1 MNQETL
7 PQIQTEFSGY
17 PVKLDSFQGPLD
29 LLLYLIRQEKID
41 IYDIPIAQIT
51 RQYLEYI
58 EMMEKLDLELAGEFI
73 LMAATLIRIKVKLL
87 LPPVP
92 GEEEDPRI
100 ELVQALLEHE
110 RFQKAASDLAS
121 LEQRQASFHSRAD
134 FSFLPLAEP
143 VVELKL
149 PTLFDLLT
157 TYKSLLEKQTKEIV
171 HAVELPQVS
180 LEERIEHV
188 LSLLEDHQR
197 VGFEELCQDV
207 PLKIYAIVTLLALL
221 ELTRRGWTGFEQNYL
236 FGPISLWRIRN

>member
-1 MNQETL
+1 MNQENL
-7 PQIQTEFSGY
+7 AQIETEFSGY

-41 IYDIPIAQIT
+41 ICDIPIAQIT

-58 EMMEKLDLELAGEFI
+58 QLMEKLDLEVAGEFI
-73 LMAATLIRIKVKLL
+73 LMAATLIRIKAKFL

-92 GEEEDPRI
+92 GEEEDPRA

-121 LEQRQASFHSRAD
+121 LEQKQALFHPRSD

-143 VVELKL
+143 MVELKL

-157 TYKSLLEKQTKEIV
+157 VYKSLLEKQTKEII
-171 HAVELPQVS
+171 HSVEFPQVT

-188 LSLLEDHQR
+188 LSLLEERKR
-197 VGFEELCQDV
+197 VGFEDLCQDV

-221 ELTRRGWTGFEQNYL
+221 ELTRRGWVGFEQNNL

>member
-7 PQIQTEFSGY
+7 TQTQTEFSGY

-29 LLLYLIRQEKID
+29 LLLHLIRQEKID

-58 EMMEKLDLELAGEFI
+58 EMMEKLDLEVAGEFI
-73 LMAATLIRIKVKLL
+73 LMAATLIRIKAKLL

-92 GEEEDPRI
+92 GEEEDPRA

-110 RFQKAASDLAS
+110 RFQKAATDLAS
-121 LEQRQASFHSRAD
+121 LEQKQALFYPRSD

-143 VVELKL
+143 AVELKL

-188 LSLLEDHQR
+188 LSLLEDRQQAK
-197 VGFEELCQDV
+197 FEDLCQDV
-207 PLKIYAIVTLLALL
+207 PLKIYTIVTLLALL
-221 ELTRRGWTGFEQNYL
+221 ELTRRGWVGFEQNYL